1 MFRREFLTRT
11 TPLAA
16 AAALGRFPHHLFA
29 GTKKSASDRV
39 KLGPAQV
46 EVSRLAMGTGTN
58 GYGGSSNQTRK
69 LGLSGVAD
77 LLKAAYDQGITFWD
91 AADQYGTHPHL
102 REGLKR
108 VPREKVTILSKT
120 RASTEKEMRAD
131 LDRFRRELNTDYI
144 DILLLHCMMDAQW
157 TEQKKGAMAVIE
169 EARQKGIV
177 KTQGA
182 SFHSL
187 EALKAAVD
195 SPWLQVCLARIN
207 PAGVAMDADPQSVV
221 PVLRKIKAA
230 GKGVIGMKILGVGR
244 LRNRVDECLQY
255 VLSLDCVDCFTIGSE
270 NRQEMADLVKR
281 IPAASVRG

>member
-1 MFRREFLTRT
+1 
-11 TPLAA
+11 
-16 AAALGRFPHHLFA
+16 
-29 GTKKSASDRV
+29 
-39 KLGPAQV
+39 
-46 EVSRLAMGTGTN
+46 
-58 GYGGSSNQTRK
+58 
-69 LGLSGVAD
+69 
-77 LLKAAYDQGITFWD
+77 
-91 AADQYGTHPHL
+91 
-102 REGLKR
+102 
-108 VPREKVTILSKT
+108 
-120 RASTEKEMRAD
+120 AD

-144 DILLLHCMMDAQW
+144 DILLLHCMMDANW
-157 TEQKKGAMAVIE
+157 TERKKGAMAVIE

-187 EALKAAVD
+187 DALKVAAE

-207 PAGVAMDADPQSVV
+207 PAGVSMDADPQTVV
-221 PVLRKIKAA
+221 GVLRQIKAA

-244 LRNRVDECLQY
+244 LRNRADECLQY